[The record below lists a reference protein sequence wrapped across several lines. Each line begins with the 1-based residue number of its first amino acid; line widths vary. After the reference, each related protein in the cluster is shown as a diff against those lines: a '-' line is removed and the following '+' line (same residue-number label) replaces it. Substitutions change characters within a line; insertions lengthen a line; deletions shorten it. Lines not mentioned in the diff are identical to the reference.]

1 MKTSRKSSGRTWVA
15 LIAIAL
21 VILCMTLF
29 LTSCNNEPEQPV
41 QPEQPA
47 QPDQPAHTHTISTE
61 WSSDDSDHWHEA
73 SCGDPSHNEDKAV
86 HTWNAGVVTTPA
98 TELTDGVKTFTCT
111 VCGKTKTQ
119 VIPAGHE
126 HEYPDYWMYRQVT
139 GDVQKYKVC
148 TYCDEEITET
158 AEYTDVFKVTEGAIS
173 CKWIDALE
181 RCEIITGDWTI
192 PSVVG
197 SDAVTKIYDAAFY
210 GETGLTSVEIPS
222 SVTRIGYSAFEGC
235 DNLSS
240 ITIPASVTTIDGN
253 LLSYCN
259 APVQITIDAGNP
271 NFCISDGM
279 LFNKDKTVLISGLN
293 KGGSITVPDGVTEIG
308 EGAFDL
314 NAAVTD
320 VVLPDSVTTIGYG
333 AFFEC
338 ENLESINIP
347 VATVAISDDVFSYC
361 SSLTSIDVA
370 ASNPNYSSEDGAL
383 YNKTKTELLTY
394 PSASGAVS
402 IRDGVTSIARSA
414 MQGCSAVTSLVI
426 PNSVTHIDHYSFE
439 GCSEITSLTIPDSV
453 TEIGW
458 NAFAYCSKLTEVTV
472 GVKAARYEGS
482 DIFKETPAHIIF
494 KSGAERTT
502 IPGGFLNGGSKITEV
517 TIPDT
522 VTKICDSALMK
533 CSSITE
539 IILPDAVTTIENNAF
554 RECLGLER
562 ITIPSGVTS
571 IGNAAFKDCTG
582 LSQITFGGTKAQ
594 WTAMYKSSGW
604 RSGVPESCKVKCTDE
619 EIFITQ

>member
-453 TEIGW
+453 TEIG
-458 NAFAYCSKLTEVTV
+458 AEAIPAGTTVVGYSGTYAQQYC
-472 GVKAARYEGS
+472 AQ
-482 DIFKETPAHIIF
+482 
-494 KSGAERTT
+494 
-502 IPGGFLNGGSKITEV
+502 
-517 TIPDT
+517 
-522 VTKICDSALMK
+522 M
-533 CSSITE
+533 
-539 IILPDAVTTIENNAF
+539 
-554 RECLGLER
+554 
-562 ITIPSGVTS
+562 
-571 IGNAAFKDCTG
+571 G
-582 LSQITFGGTKAQ
+582 LSFKVRNDQYAPETTTAPEGQRALAQ
-594 WTAMYKSSGW
+594 RRKDVGAVVACVAAGVLGIGAAVGLYII
-604 RSGVPESCKVKCTDE
+604 RSGREDEDDEPVPDE
-619 EIFITQ
+619 DEPDGEFPKEDDAADEPEEPEEPEEAE